1 MFVGG
6 ERHRTIIARWLP
18 AGHRWIDF
26 RSVRAL
32 LEEAAMSAAPLVVFA
47 SGDPLFYGIAGALRS
62 ALPAARVHVLPWFN
76 SVQLLCHRLAL
87 PYAELAA
94 TSLHG
99 RDWHEL
105 DAALLRGERL
115 VGVLTDAG

>member
-1 MFVGG
+1 MSDTAPTFTIIGLPNQADFEPGEAVRRVLEAHTVFVGG

-47 SGDPLFYGIAGALRS
+47 SGDPLFYGIAGAL
-62 ALPAARVHVLPWFN
+62 
-76 SVQLLCHRLAL
+76 
-87 PYAELAA
+87 
-94 TSLHG
+94 
-99 RDWHEL
+99 
-105 DAALLRGERL
+105 
-115 VGVLTDAG
+115 